1 MPSLNLPGTPTSPAQ
16 YANFDREKLYGPSDE
31 IRRDATGIDSNVRS
45 LTLDVAL
52 VSSDSSQWTP
62 IPLKTWFWVSYVCVL
77 VSGAIALEVALHFSH
92 MKGGTLSNFGDTQLL
107 ILNAGWPTS
116 IDAERGILHYVYV
129 RWCLYE

>member
-1 MPSLNLPGTPTSPAQ
+1 MPGTPTSPAQ

-31 IRRDATGIDSNVRS
+31 IRRDTTGIDSNVRS
-45 LTLDVAL
+45 LTLDIAL
-52 VSSDSSQWTP
+52 VSSDSLQWTP
-62 IPLKTWFWVSYVCVL
+62 IPLKIWFWVSYVCVL

-92 MKGGTLSNFGDTQLL
+92 MKGGTLSNFGIKNDTKLL

-129 RWCLYE
+129 RRCLYE